1 MAVRLSEVDKEL
13 MINISNSRARGTD
26 IFVFSAVQN
35 NSFLRLCSGGLAED
49 INGFAYLTDKG
60 IKKVKKL

>member
-1 MAVRLSEVDKEL
+1 MVKLSIIDRKL
-13 MINISNSRARGTD
+13 MTKISNSKARGMQ
-26 IFVFSAVQN
+26 IFIFSAVQS
-35 NSFLRLCSGGLAED
+35 NSFERLCSAGMAED